1 MPNTNKTL
9 TGSALTYTTKTS
21 FISDQYSLPSPLKI
35 ADGSV
40 KSAKRSK
47 TL

>member
-9 TGSALTYTTKTS
+9 TGSAITYRSKTS
-21 FISDQYSLPSPLKI
+21 FVSDQYSLPRPLKI
-35 ADGSV
+35 VEGSV
-40 KSAKRSK
+40 KSAKRTR

>member
-1 MPNTNKTL
+1 MPNTNRTL
-9 TGSALTYTTKTS
+9 TRSALTHTTKTS
-21 FISDQYSLPSPLKI
+21 FISDQYSLPRPLMI
-35 ADGSV
+35 VDGSV